1 MDIRI
6 LIVDDKLLVNKLEGT
21 INREEYRHH
30 KSLYRVQYPSGHCS
44 RDTNAEVTVKRK
56 AVLERV

>member
-1 MDIRI
+1 VDIRI

-21 INREEYRHH
+21 RIRHH

-56 AVLERV
+56 AVLECV